1 MEWKLQLDPLE
12 LASLERLEVDQDPS
26 DEWLSS
32 LSPTSASLR
41 SNRVGWWVNFDGES
55 VEM

>member
-1 MEWKLQLDPLE
+1 LERKLQLDPLE

-32 LSPTSASLR
+32 LSPTSISLR
-41 SNRVGWWVNFDGES
+41 SNRVG
-55 VEM
+55 